1 MNIKTVDKRLLVS
14 SILLTGS
21 VIGGVNFGMSAN
33 ADTCNNYDRNKGKLT
48 AEVDLKN
55 GKSKITNTSDNCSYQ
70 VGVASFKIF
79 NKQTGHPQE
88 LYDVKYGIV
97 KKNDSITLNIKVP
110 NCAYQFDTFVGKVG
124 DREGIDHVNDG
135 RRNLNKDVCKEDKP
149 TPTKTPTPT
158 STPTV
163 TPTMTVT
170 PTPTVTAT
178 PTIAVTPTV
187 TATPTPTNQP
197 SVTPTPTTNTGG
209 NTNNNNNNNDNSNE
223 NNNEVNVNVNNTNES
238 KTEIVREVLD
248 TTVYPAKTVTST
260 PDTGAGLL
268 SFATLIPSGLAG
280 FLLKKKI
287 K

>member
-1 MNIKTVDKRLLVS
+1 MNIKTVNKRLLVS
-14 SILLTGS
+14 SILLIGS
-21 VIGGVNFGMSAN
+21 VIGGINFGMSAN

-158 STPTV
+158 V
-163 TPTMTVT
+163 
-170 PTPTVTAT
+170 TPTVTAT
-178 PTIAVTPTV
+178 PTPTVTVTPTITVTPTV
-187 TATPTPTNQP
+187 TVTPTPTNQP

-209 NTNNNNNNNDNSNE
+209 NTNNNNNNNE
-223 NNNEVNVNVNNTNES
+223 NINEVKVNVNNTNET
-238 KTEIVREVLD
+238 KTVHVKEVLD
-248 TTVYPAKTVTST
+248 TTVYPVKTVTST
-260 PDTGAGLL
+260 PDTGADLL
-268 SFATLIPSGLAG
+268 SYITLLPSGLAG